1 MTRKEDKNTRLI
13 NGLSES
19 SQGGNGRAV
28 LHEIVN
34 LLQQLLNE
42 DEPSHIDLRA
52 LPLSQ
57 TDIELLVE
65 VLGEGDGYAELFD
78 YGITRIRQTGI
89 PGVWW
94 VVHMDDEEQVISEL
108 IEINYT
114 PEALIA
120 TVEDVK
126 EGREALRARLF
137 EVDMARKMGR

>member
-1 MTRKEDKNTRLI
+1 MTRKDHKNTQFI
-13 NGLSES
+13 NALRES
-19 SQGGNGRAV
+19 GEGGNGRAV

-34 LLQQLLNE
+34 LLQQLLKK

-52 LPLSQ
+52 LPLGQ
-57 TDIELLVE
+57 ADIELLVD
-65 VLGEGDGYAELFD
+65 VLGEGDGYVELFD

-89 PGVWW
+89 SGVWW

-137 EVDMARKMGR
+137 EVDMAHKQGR